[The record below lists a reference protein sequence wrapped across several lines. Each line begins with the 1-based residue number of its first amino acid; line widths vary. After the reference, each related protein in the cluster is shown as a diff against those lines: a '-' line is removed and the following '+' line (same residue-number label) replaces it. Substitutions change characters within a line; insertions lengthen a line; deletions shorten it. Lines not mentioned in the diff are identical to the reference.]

1 MQINKEIDYGLRAMI
16 IIASDNK
23 LLPAKEIS
31 KRFNIPLNYLSLI
44 LAKLTKIGLVKSIQG
59 PKGGYELAKPANEIN
74 FLEIINALNGPINL
88 ISCNEG
94 EKCELDSLCSMVGVW
109 SKLKLN
115 MEEYFRGI
123 LLSDVLMD
131 EGKIMQICNARSAS

>member
-94 EKCELDSLCSMVGVW
+94 EKCELAFVLWLVFGVN
-109 SKLKLN
+109 SN
-115 MEEYFRGI
+115 
-123 LLSDVLMD
+123 
-131 EGKIMQICNARSAS
+131 